1 MNRDPWSWL
10 GTGGGESAKLIRK
23 VDWTS
28 TSVGPVD
35 TWPQSLKSQIS
46 MMLHS
51 RHPMFLWWGSDLVQ
65 FYNDGYTPSFGVGRH
80 PSAMGQR
87 GRECWAEIW
96 PIIGPEIEAVQRG
109 EATFHEDA
117 LVPIFRN
124 GRMEEVYWTYGYS
137 PVREADGSIAGVLVV
152 VTETTSRVVALR
164 RLRTA
169 QNLAELLSGAE
180 HTDDVAHAAVRA
192 LAAAPEDAPW
202 ALAVHGDS
210 NSPAPIPIATSGL
223 DAAGSAAVLARL
235 AADTGTPS
243 DAGADAD

>member
-1 MNRDPWSWL
+1 M
-10 GTGGGESAKLIRK
+10 
-23 VDWTS
+23 V
-28 TSVGPVD
+28 
-35 TWPQSLKSQIS
+35 S

-96 PIIGPEIEAVQRG
+96 PIIGPEIAAVQRG

-169 QNLAELLSGAE
+169 QNLAEVLSGAE
-180 HTDDVAHAAVRA
+180 HTDDVAHAVVRA
-192 LAAAPEDAPW
+192 LAARPRTLRGRWPFMATAIPRR
-202 ALAVHGDS
+202 G
-210 NSPAPIPIATSGL
+210 SPSPP
-223 DAAGSAAVLARL
+223 AAWTPRGRAAVLAHL
-235 AADTGTPS
+235 DSGQP
-243 DAGADAD
+243 GARRSRC